1 MTGGGSCYGGHS
13 KWANIKHK
21 KGKQDAIKGSCLLK
35 LAEVNCCCE
44 NGRRQ
49 SRYQLR
55 LKVAIQK
62 AKSVNMPNDNIQRA
76 IQKGIGAT
84 DSDNFEELTYEGY
97 GPGGSAIMIN
107 VLTDNRNRTA
117 GEIRHIFSKNGGNM
131 GETGCVSWMFKQKG
145 LLVLNREDIKIS
157 EDDLILLALDKGAE
171 DVNFDDDEEIE
182 IYTDPSDFQNV
193 KEGLEEEGLEF
204 ASAEISMIPDTTVQI
219 TDPEQARLLLRLLN
233 TLEEHDDVQNTF
245 TNLEIPEEIMEKLE

>member
-1 MTGGGSCYGGHS
+1 MSGHS

-21 KGKQDAIKGSCLLK
+21 KGKQDAIKGKIFTKVGKELIV
-35 LAEVNCCCE
+35 AARMGGGNPEINF
-44 NGRRQ
+44 
-49 SRYQLR
+49 R

-76 IQKGIGAT
+76 IQKGAGAADN
-84 DSDNFEELTYEGY
+84 DSFEELTYEGY
-97 GPGGSAIMIN
+97 GPGGTAIMIN

-145 LLVLNREDIKIS
+145 LLVLNRENLELSD
-157 EDDLILLALDKGAE
+157 DDLMLLALDKNAE
-171 DVNFDDDEEIE
+171 DINFDDEEEVE
-182 IYTDPSDFQNV
+182 IHTAPSDFQRV

-204 ASAEISMIPDTTVQI
+204 DSAEISMIPDTNVQI
-219 TDPEQARLLLRLLN
+219 TDAEQARLLLRLLN
-233 TLEEHDDVQNTF
+233 TLDEHDDVQNTF
-245 TNLEIPEEIMEKLE
+245 TNSEIPEEIIEFIE

>member
-1 MTGGGSCYGGHS
+1 MSGHS

-21 KGKQDAIKGSCLLK
+21 KGKQDAIKGK
-35 LAEVNCCCE
+35 IFTKV
-44 NGRRQ
+44 GRE
-49 SRYQLR
+49 LIVAAKMGGGNPETNFR

-76 IQKGIGAT
+76 IQKGAGAA
-84 DSDNFEELTYEGY
+84 DSDSFEELTYEGY

-131 GETGCVSWMFKQKG
+131 GETGCVGWMFKQKG
-145 LLVLNREDIKIS
+145 LLVLNRENLELS
-157 EDDLILLALDKGAE
+157 EDDLMLLALDKGVE
-171 DVNFDDDEEIE
+171 DLNFDDDEEIE
-182 IYTDPSDFQNV
+182 IYTDPSEFQNV

-204 ASAEISMIPDTTVQI
+204 DSAEISMIPDTNVQI

-233 TLEEHDDVQNTF
+233 TLDEHDDGQNTF
-245 TNLEIPEEIMEKLE
+245 TNLEIPEEIMENLE